1 MRRFAL
7 LATTLACLLSG
18 SSAFAASSAADL
30 GTALD
35 SVIGRIRLGQIGS
48 FRTLWGPQDS
58 NVAAAIAAAP
68 ADPQAPTLLG
78 AIDSAKSGQSTPS
91 SIDLLGAIQA
101 AKNAQ
106 PGPAAANP
114 FPPALPSSTAQSCV
128 TAFALGNTGAYLD
141 TPVCAPAGTRD
152 YVRNTVLKQSGW
164 KLAAS
169 FNNTDIGTNPDGLG
183 VLFLYTPSGLVRQV
197 LVLLNAAQ

>member
-7 LATTLACLLSG
+7 LAATLACLLSG
-18 SSAFAASSAADL
+18 SSAFAASSAVDL
-30 GTALD
+30 GAALD
-35 SVIGRIRLGQIGS
+35 SIIGRIRLGQLGN
-48 FRTLWGPQDS
+48 FRILWGPQDS
-58 NVAAAIAAAP
+58 NVAAVIAAAP
-68 ADPQAPTLLG
+68 RDPQALPLLG
-78 AIDSAKSGQSTPS
+78 AIQTAKASQTTTPANPF
-91 SIDLLGAIQA
+91 DLLGAINA
-101 AKNAQ
+101 AQN
-106 PGPAAANP
+106 GN
-114 FPPALPSSTAQSCV
+114 PALEVGCV

-141 TPVCAPAGTRD
+141 TPICAPAGTRD
-152 YVRNTVLKQSGW
+152 YVRNTVLKQNGW